1 MNNKITWLLLPSLLL
16 LLAGCQPEQPQEE
29 AQIDPTPIVAKAG
42 NITFHESDIDREI
55 RAMPDSLQHLGSD
68 PVARGQ
74 ILNVLIRRSIL
85 SQQAREVGLDRNPQI
100 VSQIE
105 RAQNTILIEAL
116 ENWQTSQ
123 TPPPTEKQIG
133 QYYKEHIADFTIPE
147 QIHARHILVNSEK
160 LAWQLL
166 KQLGKNRDSFA
177 ALAATHSL
185 DDSNKSRGGDLNWF
199 PRGIMVEAFE
209 QAAFSLKEGGIS
221 KPVKTQFGWH
231 IIEALGKR
239 PAHTKSL
246 DESRDEISSILL
258 QQTLDQWIGKLISKA
273 NVTIVQPEY
282 ILPKDALS
290 NEAPIEAEQ

>member
-1 MNNKITWLLLPSLLL
+1 MNSKITWLLLPTLLL
-16 LLAGCQPEQPQEE
+16 LLSGCQPEQPQSTT
-29 AQIDPTPIVAKAG
+29 QIDPTPIVAKAG

-55 RAMPDSLQHLGSD
+55 RAMPDSLQYLGSD

-85 SQQAREVGLDRNPQI
+85 SQQAREVGLDHNPQI

-105 RAQNTILIEAL
+105 RAQDTILIEAL

-123 TPPPTEKQIG
+123 TPPPTKEKID
-133 QYYKEHIADFTIPE
+133 QYYKEHLEDFTIPE
-147 QIHARHILVNSEK
+147 QIHARHILVGSEK
-160 LAWQLL
+160 LAWQIL
-166 KQLGKNRDSFA
+166 KKLGQNRESFA

-199 PRGIMVEAFE
+199 PRGVMVEAFE
-209 QAAFSLKEGGIS
+209 KVAFSLKEGGIS
-221 KPVKTQFGWH
+221 KPVQTQFGWH

-239 PAHTKSL
+239 PAHIKSL
-246 DESRDEISSILL
+246 DESRDEIASILL

-273 NVTIVQPEY
+273 NVTVLQPEY
-282 ILPKDALS
+282 VLS
-290 NEAPIEAEQ
+290 EETLSEDAPIAAEQ

>member
-16 LLAGCQPEQPQEE
+16 LLAGCQPEQPQEPT
-29 AQIDPTPIVAKAG
+29 QIDSTPIVAKAG
-42 NITFHESDIDREI
+42 GITFHESDIDREI
-55 RAMPDSLQHLGSD
+55 HAMPDTLQHIASD
-68 PVARGQ
+68 PIARSQ

-85 SQQAREVGLDRNPQI
+85 SKQAREIGLDHNPQI

-123 TPPPTEKQIG
+123 TPSPTEKQIA
-133 QYYKEHIADFTIPE
+133 QYYKNHLDDFTIPE
-147 QIHARHILVNSEK
+147 QIHARHILVASEK
-160 LAWQLL
+160 LAWQIL
-166 KQLGKNRDSFA
+166 KQLGKSRDNFA

-199 PRGIMVEAFE
+199 PRGIMVKPFE
-209 QAAFSLKEGGIS
+209 KVAFSLKEGGIS

-239 PAHTKSL
+239 PAHIKSI
-246 DESRDEISSILL
+246 DEARDEIDSILL
-258 QQTLDQWIGKLISKA
+258 QKALDQWIAKLVSTA
-273 NVTIVQPEY
+273 NVTILNPEY
-282 ILPKDALS
+282 QLS
-290 NEAPIEAEQ
+290 KEEPVETDH